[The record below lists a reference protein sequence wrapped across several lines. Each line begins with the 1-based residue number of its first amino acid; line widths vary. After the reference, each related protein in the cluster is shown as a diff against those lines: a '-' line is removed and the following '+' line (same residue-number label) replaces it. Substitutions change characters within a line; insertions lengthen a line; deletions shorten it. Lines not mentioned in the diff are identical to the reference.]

1 MTDTSEQHRHRCETR
16 HLIRQVSERGRE
28 WVRQYLDDKRVAG
41 RQAGRPSFARISLSK
56 PSAAIADKKGNGSE
70 CF

>member
-1 MTDTSEQHRHRCETR
+1 MTDASEQHRHRCETR

-41 RQAGRPSFARISLSK
+41 RQARLR
-56 PSAAIADKKGNGSE
+56 ADLNEQIKRGNRGQE
-70 CF
+70 GEWQ

>member
-1 MTDTSEQHRHRCETR
+1 MTDTSDQHRHRCETR

-41 RQAGRPSFARISLSK
+41 RQARLR
-56 PSAAIADKKGNGSE
+56 ADLNEQIKRGNRGQE
-70 CF
+70 GEWK

>member
-1 MTDTSEQHRHRCETR
+1 MTDASEQHRHRCETR

-41 RQAGRPSFARISLSK
+41 RRERLRQDLNQQIKAGNS
-56 PSAAIADKKGNGSE
+56 GQEG
-70 CF
+70 

>member
-1 MTDTSEQHRHRCETR
+1 MTDASEQHRPRCETR

-41 RQAGRPSFARISLSK
+41 RRERLRQDLNQQIKAGNSGQEGEWK
-56 PSAAIADKKGNGSE
+56 
-70 CF
+70 

>member
-16 HLIRQVSERGRE
+16 LLIRQVSERGRE

-41 RQAGRPSFARISLSK
+41 RRERLRQDLNQQIKAGNSGQEGEWK
-56 PSAAIADKKGNGSE
+56 
-70 CF
+70 